1 MNINPE
7 YNESDFDINAMTMM
21 NKSMGILWDSFIEP
35 AEADM
40 DEEQIAMVGL
50 IGITLQM
57 IAEKAYAYEKLMG
70 EVPNEDEEESNPFSR
85 N

>member
-7 YNESDFDINAMTMM
+7 YNESDSDINAVTMM
-21 NKSMGILWDSFIEP
+21 QKSMGILWESFIEP
-35 AEADM
+35 SEADM

-50 IGITLQM
+50 IGITFQM

-70 EVPNEDEEESNPFSR
+70 EVPSDEEEENFNSR

>member
-7 YNESDFDINAMTMM
+7 YNESDSDINAMTMM
-21 NKSMGILWDSFIEP
+21 QKSMGILWESFIEP

-40 DEEQIAMVGL
+40 DEEQIAIVGL
-50 IGITLQM
+50 IGMTFQI

-70 EVPNEDEEESNPFSR
+70 QVPNEDEEESNPFTR

>member
-1 MNINPE
+1 
-7 YNESDFDINAMTMM
+7 
-21 NKSMGILWDSFIEP
+21 
-35 AEADM
+35 M

-50 IGITLQM
+50 IGMTFQM

-85 N
+85 NYSLTINQKTERI

>member
-7 YNESDFDINAMTMM
+7 YNESDSDINAMTMM
-21 NKSMGILWDSFIEP
+21 NKSMGILWESFIEP

-40 DEEQIAMVGL
+40 DEEQIAIVALVGMTFQ
-50 IGITLQM
+50 I

-70 EVPNEDEEESNPFSR
+70 EVPSDEEEESNPFSR